1 MSKRVSLL
9 DKVQKVVDDV
19 YKDSNNNIALFAIE
33 LDETGYPLGR
43 MQKIKATPGCA
54 LGALAMIEEALM
66 DAKEDTMKKINVA
79 GELSDK
85 MTELFSKLGISDP
98 DEIQDRLDQIS
109 DPELKRQLRDAIKR
123 IKDQF

>member
-43 MQKIKATPGCA
+43 MQKMKATPGCA

-66 DAKEDTMKKINVA
+66 DAKENTIKKINVA

-98 DEIQDRLDQIS
+98 DEIQDRLDKIS

>member
-54 LGALAMIEEALM
+54 LGALAMIEEALI

-98 DEIQDRLDQIS
+98 DEIQDRLDKIS

>member
-33 LDETGYPLGR
+33 LDNQGYPLGR
-43 MQKIKATPGCA
+43 MQKVKATPGCA

-98 DEIQDRLDQIS
+98 DEIQDRLDKIS

>member
-19 YKDSNNNIALFAIE
+19 YKDSDNNIALFAIE

-66 DAKEDTMKKINVA
+66 DAKEDAMKKINIA

-98 DEIQDRLDQIS
+98 EEIQNKLDQIS
-109 DPELKRQLRDAIKR
+109 DPEIKRQLRDAIKR

>member
-19 YKDSNNNIALFAIE
+19 YKNSDNNIALFAIE

-43 MQKIKATPGCA
+43 MQKMKATPGCA
-54 LGALAMIEEALM
+54 LGALAMIEEALIE
-66 DAKEDTMKKINVA
+66 AREDTMKKINVA

-85 MTELFSKLGISDP
+85 MTELFSKLGISNP
-98 DEIQDRLDQIS
+98 EEIQDKLDQIS
-109 DPELKRQLRDAIKR
+109 DPEIKRQLRDAIKR
-123 IKDQF
+123 LKDQF

>member
-19 YKDSNNNIALFAIE
+19 YKDSDNNIALFAVE
-33 LDETGYPLGR
+33 LDEQGYPLGR
-43 MQKIKATPGCA
+43 MQKVKATPGCA
-54 LGALAMIEEALM
+54 LGALSMIEEALM
-66 DAKEDTMKKINVA
+66 DAKEDTMKKIDVA

-85 MTELFSKLGISDP
+85 MSELFAKLGVSDP
-98 DEIQDRLDQIS
+98 NEIDEKLSKIT
-109 DPELKRQLRDAIKR
+109 DPEIKRQLRDAIKR

>member
-43 MQKIKATPGCA
+43 MQKMKATPGCA

-66 DAKEDTMKKINVA
+66 EAKEDTMKKINVA

-98 DEIQDRLDQIS
+98 DEIQDRLDKIS

>member
-19 YKDSNNNIALFAIE
+19 YKDSNNNIALFAVE
-33 LDETGYPLGR
+33 FDEQGYPLGR
-43 MQKIKATPGCA
+43 MQKVKATPGCA

-98 DEIQDRLDQIS
+98 EEIQDRLDKIS

>member
-1 MSKRVSLL
+1 MSKRISLL

-19 YKDSNNNIALFAIE
+19 YKNSDNNIALFAIE

-43 MQKIKATPGCA
+43 MQKMKATPGCA
-54 LGALAMIEEALM
+54 LGALAMIEEALIE
-66 DAKEDTMKKINVA
+66 AREDTMKKINVA

-98 DEIQDRLDQIS
+98 DEIQDRLDKIS
-109 DPELKRQLRDAIKR
+109 DPELKRQLKDAIKR
-123 IKDQF
+123 LKDQF

>member
-9 DKVQKVVDDV
+9 EKVQKVVDDV
-19 YKDSNNNIALFAIE
+19 YKDSNNNIALFAVE
-33 LDETGYPLGR
+33 LDEQGYPLGR
-43 MQKIKATPGCA
+43 MQKVKATPGCA
-54 LGALAMIEEALM
+54 LGALSMIEEALM

-79 GELSDK
+79 GDLSDK

-98 DEIQDRLDQIS
+98 DEIQDRLDKIS

>member
-43 MQKIKATPGCA
+43 MQKMKATPGCA

-66 DAKEDTMKKINVA
+66 DAKENTMKKINVA

-98 DEIQDRLDQIS
+98 DEIQDRLDKIS

>member
-33 LDETGYPLGR
+33 LDDQGYPLGR
-43 MQKIKATPGCA
+43 MQKVKATPGCA

-98 DEIQDRLDQIS
+98 EEIQDRLDKIS

>member
-9 DKVQKVVDDV
+9 EKVQKVVDDV

-66 DAKEDTMKKINVA
+66 DAKENTIKKINVA

-98 DEIQDRLDQIS
+98 DEIQDRLDKIS

>member
-43 MQKIKATPGCA
+43 MQKMKATPGCA

-66 DAKEDTMKKINVA
+66 DAKEDTIKKINVA

-98 DEIQDRLDQIS
+98 DEIQDRLDKIS